1 MRFYCFLK
9 MYKFN
14 SRVLEKN
21 FKELKIQPKM
31 RRVSVKKG
39 KFNKPVSTYKRKLS
53 KSSNMAQRKKEVLRK
68 IKSNQPSS
76 SNKPPRQKF
85 PKLKPDTKSA
95 NLNFKKNTSPW
106 KLKGVLFFASML
118 LVILLIPTL
127 IVVPSATGSELDST
141 SEDKENP
148 QEESAKASE
157 SSSSLSVAVMRSEAE
172 EVEDVPLE
180 SYVEGVVAAE
190 MPVGEFEMEALKAQA
205 LAARTYIVDHLL
217 HKSDSEESDVSDTE
231 QHQVYKNE
239 AELKKMW
246 GNDYDDN
253 IEKLREAVMAT
264 EGEILT
270 YEDTPILPAFFST
283 SNGFTENSEDYWEN
297 EVPYLRSVESPW
309 DEDSTKFLDQ
319 KTMTIQE
326 VEQLLGIDLPKNTAV
341 PIETTRTEGKR
352 VAELTLGEH
361 SLSGRDVREKL
372 ELRSSD
378 FTIKQKG
385 NHLIFTTKGF
395 GHGIG
400 MSQFGAD
407 GMAKEGK
414 DYQEI
419 VKYYYKDVE
428 ISTVTETAPTLV
440 SK

>member
-1 MRFYCFLK
+1 M
-9 MYKFN
+9 
-14 SRVLEKN
+14 
-21 FKELKIQPKM
+21 
-31 RRVSVKKG
+31 KKG
-39 KFNKPVSTYKRKLS
+39 KFNKYVSTHKRKQS

-68 IKSNQPSS
+68 IKSNQSNL

-85 PKLKPDTKSA
+85 PKLKPDRKPA
-95 NLNFKKNTSPW
+95 NLNFKKSTSPW

-141 SEDKENP
+141 SKDTENT
-148 QEESAKASE
+148 QKESAKASE
-157 SSSSLSVAVMRSEAE
+157 SNSSLSVAVMRSEAK

-190 MPVGEFEMEALKAQA
+190 MPVSDFEMEALKAQA

-217 HKSDSEESDVSDTE
+217 HKSDSEESDGDVSDTE

-239 AELKKMW
+239 TELKKMW

-270 YEDTPILPAFFST
+270 YDDTPILPAFFST

-309 DEDSTKFLDQ
+309 DEDSSKFLDQ
-319 KTMTIQE
+319 KTMSIQE

-385 NHLIFTTKGF
+385 NHFIFTTKGF

-407 GMAKEGK
+407 GMAKDGK
-414 DYQEI
+414 DYQDI
-419 VKYYYKDVE
+419 VKYYYQDVE